1 MCSSQNLKVR
11 DVCGLSRTLQFVST
25 GIAQEEGTVRLLS
38 TMQWLSIEN
47 KIFMVHTMQSMT
59 NIKIRKYLSFDQK
72 REKAKDLKIA
82 VKLSRY
88 RDPVKYVAEMWVIKQ
103 TLLIPPRKELGNRAT
118 EPRIKKNIFSKTNST
133 IFRQFTPCELG
144 ETLKFQVG

>member
-25 GIAQEEGTVRLLS
+25 GIAQEEGTVRLLL

-118 EPRIKKNIFSKTNST
+118 EPRIKKIFLV
-133 IFRQFTPCELG
+133 RQILQYLG
-144 ETLKFQVG
+144 NLRLVNLEKL